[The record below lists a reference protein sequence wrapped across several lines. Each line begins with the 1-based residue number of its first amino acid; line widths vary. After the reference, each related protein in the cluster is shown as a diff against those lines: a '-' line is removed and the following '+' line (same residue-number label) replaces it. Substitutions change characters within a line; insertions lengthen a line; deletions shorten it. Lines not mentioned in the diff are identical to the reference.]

1 MKYTKKDLGSFGLH
15 LIETDKLKTI
25 TVRVIFH
32 TPIKK
37 EEITKRILL
46 TDVLLQSTEKY
57 ATRRDLTIQ
66 AEELYSADISMN
78 NTRLGNYIVT
88 SMNLQVL
95 NDSYTEE
102 NNLEKSLE
110 FLQEIIFHPDVE
122 KNAFQKEKLDLAK
135 YNSVVSISS
144 IKEDATN
151 YSMIRLSETYDKDSP
166 VSFRMIGYLEDLEKI
181 DEKNLYESYCKMI
194 DNDYV
199 DIFVVGNYN
208 QKEMIPLIKK
218 YFKFKKIKKR
228 KATYFLKNKK
238 ARKRRLMAKESID
251 NSQSK
256 LAIACPIGK
265 LKQRERD
272 YALVLAN
279 ILLGGSP
286 DSKLFQEV
294 REKNSLC
301 YTIHSVVSRL
311 DNLLVISAGIDKDN
325 YKKTLELITKNLNE
339 CKKGHFTEKEIEKAK
354 EIYHTSLEEL
364 EESDNRMISDV
375 LSQDLLGLASPD
387 ERMEQMK
394 NVKKSE
400 IVKVFKKINMDTV
413 FLLEGVKN
421 EED

>member
-272 YALVLAN
+272 CALVLAN

>member
-122 KNAFQKEKLDLAK
+122 KNAFKKEKLDLAK